1 MIALREHHPRT
12 IQAASGAI
20 EHRTSRRS
28 RINHGLLQGL
38 QRDRQVHRRGLSRC
52 RRPPTVG
59 PKFRAANIVMRV
71 VYTNPDCELTVALRD
86 DFRVVCGPSNLTP
99 DVTMTMPADVA
110 DQFWRGNYNLTIG
123 LAKGQ
128 VKAKGPIGKI
138 LRLIPLTKPL
148 FGSYREKIA
157 EKDREQSRGGLTR

>member
-1 MIALREHHPRT
+1 MGFFKDCSEIDKYIGGVFRDAGDHP
-12 IQAASGAI
+12 QS
-20 EHRTSRRS
+20 
-28 RINHGLLQGL
+28 
-38 QRDRQVHRRGLSRC
+38 
-52 RRPPTVG
+52 G

-128 VKAKGPIGKI
+128 AKAKGPIGKI

-148 FGSYREKIA
+148 FGSYRKKIA